1 MGFAFFFHFPN
12 KNNIYRIN
20 FQKEKKQQHTMV
32 HVSKFIYA
40 IVGANNP
47 HLDVTNNGKKNCA
60 VVLIKI
66 MMRY

>member
-1 MGFAFFFHFPN
+1 
-12 KNNIYRIN
+12 
-20 FQKEKKQQHTMV
+20 MV